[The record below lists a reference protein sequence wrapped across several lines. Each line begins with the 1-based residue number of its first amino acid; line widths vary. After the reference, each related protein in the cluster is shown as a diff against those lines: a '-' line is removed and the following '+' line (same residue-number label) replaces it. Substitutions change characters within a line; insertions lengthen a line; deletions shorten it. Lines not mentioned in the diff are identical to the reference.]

1 VNDQRNFTLPTLEF
15 EEVFFGFLVALAS
28 GALIGIER
36 EQSQALKNKPHLGG
50 VRTFPLIA
58 LAGALAGL
66 AVHGTGMWPV
76 LMAMLVLGSLLV
88 VDYYQQWRRDEAPG
102 VTTEIAA
109 LITFLLGVL
118 AVLPGVPIPTG
129 QRYLLIISSAAVV
142 MALLSY
148 KEPLHHAVERF
159 SVDDMYA
166 TARFVI
172 LALVILPLLPNRT
185 YGPFQVLNPFNIGL
199 MVVLIAAVS
208 FVGYILT
215 RAIGAKL
222 GLTLTGMLG
231 GLVSST
237 AVTVSLSSKA
247 RQSGTLV
254 LPAVIAMVIAWST
267 MFVRIL
273 VIVGI
278 VDRGL
283 LRGLWSLGIMALAGY
298 ATALVFYLRSSGEML
313 KADAVRLRNP
323 FELGWALRFGLFY
336 ALVIFVSKAAQDL
349 LGDQGLYVAAFF
361 AGLAD
366 VDAIALSIAR
376 FHQEG
381 LAVKTAVTAIIIA
394 AVTNTIVKA
403 GIAVWVGGR
412 RLALQPTIGALVI
425 LFAGG
430 LGFLLV

>member
-1 VNDQRNFTLPTLEF
+1 LPTLEF
-15 EEVFFGFLVALAS
+15 EEVFFGFLVAVAA

-36 EQSQALKNKPHLGG
+36 QQSQALKNKPHLGG

-66 AVHGTGMWPV
+66 TVHGTGMWPV
-76 LMAMLVLGSLLV
+76 LIAMAVLGSLLV
-88 VDYYQQWRRDEAPG
+88 VDYYQQWHRDEAPG

-118 AVLPGVPIPTG
+118 AVLPDVPIPTG

-148 KEPLHHAVERF
+148 KEPLHQVVERF
-159 SVDDMYA
+159 SLDDMYA

-208 FVGYILT
+208 FTGYVVT
-215 RAIGAKL
+215 RALGAKQ
-222 GLTLTGMLG
+222 GLTLTGLVG

-237 AVTVSLSSKA
+237 AVTVTLSSKA
-247 RQSGTLV
+247 RQAGTLV
-254 LPAVIAMVIAWST
+254 LPAVIAMITAWST
-267 MFVRIL
+267 MFLRIL

-278 VDRGL
+278 VDQGL

-298 ATALVFYLRSSGEML
+298 ATALVFYLRSRREML
-313 KADAVRLRNP
+313 KADAIRLRNP
-323 FELGWALRFGLFY
+323 FELGLALRFGLFY
-336 ALVIFVSKAAQDL
+336 AVVIFVSKAAQDL
-349 LGDQGLYVAAFF
+349 LGDQGLYVTAFF

-366 VDAIALSIAR
+366 VDAISLSVAR
-376 FHQEG
+376 FHQQG
-381 LAVKTAVTAIIIA
+381 MALGTAVTAIILA
-394 AVTNTIVKA
+394 ASTNTIVKA
-403 GIAVWVGGR
+403 GIAVWIGGR
-412 RLALQPTIGALVI
+412 RLALPAVVGALVI
-425 LFAGG
+425 LLAGS
-430 LGFLLV
+430 LSLFLD